1 MTVLNA
7 AELYTQNVLKLY
19 NLYYVYFTT
28 VRNIFGVI
36 EKKKDHFE
44 CQAEHE
50 KLRRRK
56 EAGKEVET
64 TSAAELL
71 CINSLFLLLPPS
83 SL

>member
-7 AELYTQNVLKLY
+7 TELYTQNVLKLY
-19 NLYYVYFTT
+19 NLCYAYFTT

-36 EKKKDHFE
+36 EKKNHFE

-71 CINSLFLLLPPS
+71 CISLFLLLPPS